1 MNRRRVPQSIV
12 RGGTAIRLHGKEARK
27 WRVTTIETTNVP
39 IAEKIAVMDADVV
52 GVRPTITTEIADH
65 EKHAR
70 ANVASVEA
78 RRQKVVAMAATGAG
92 EADMI
97 MVAPAAELTP
107 SLLEKIRTVATQKP
121 VIRISE
127 DKTQYEE
134 SLKDLLPHARVV
146 ELKVDPQ
153 ARQICLSGQDP
164 DASAAVKRIFENT
177 GYDIKT

>member
-1 MNRRRVPQSIV
+1 MV
-12 RGGTAIRLHGKEARK
+12 RKT
-27 WRVTTIETTNVP
+27 
-39 IAEKIAVMDADVV
+39 IAVI
-52 GVRPTITTEIADH
+52 GT
-65 EKHAR
+65 
-70 ANVASVEA
+70 VEGEA
-78 RRQKVVAMAATGAG
+78 LILLEALARQKLRLLVVSGQQEANLQAKEHLEMAGGAAEIEFISCEREG
-92 EADMI
+92 CWEADMI

>member
-1 MNRRRVPQSIV
+1 MV
-12 RGGTAIRLHGKEARK
+12 RKT
-27 WRVTTIETTNVP
+27 
-39 IAEKIAVMDADVV
+39 IAVI
-52 GVRPTITTEIADH
+52 GT
-65 EKHAR
+65 
-70 ANVASVEA
+70 VEGEA
-78 RRQKVVAMAATGAG
+78 LILLEALARQKLRLLVVSGQLEANLQAKEHLEMAGGAAEIEFISCEREG
-92 EADMI
+92 CWEADMI

-134 SLKDLLPHARVV
+134 SPKDLLPHARVV

>member
-1 MNRRRVPQSIV
+1 MV
-12 RGGTAIRLHGKEARK
+12 RKT
-27 WRVTTIETTNVP
+27 
-39 IAEKIAVMDADVV
+39 IAVI
-52 GVRPTITTEIADH
+52 GT
-65 EKHAR
+65 
-70 ANVASVEA
+70 VEGEA
-78 RRQKVVAMAATGAG
+78 LILLEALARQKLRLLVVSGQQEANLQAKEHLEMAGGAAEIEFISCEREG
-92 EADMI
+92 CWEADMI
-97 MVAPAAELTP
+97 MVAPATELTP

-121 VIRISE
+121 VVRISE

>member
-1 MNRRRVPQSIV
+1 MMV
-12 RGGTAIRLHGKEARK
+12 RKT
-27 WRVTTIETTNVP
+27 
-39 IAEKIAVMDADVV
+39 IAVI
-52 GVRPTITTEIADH
+52 GT
-65 EKHAR
+65 
-70 ANVASVEA
+70 VEGEA
-78 RRQKVVAMAATGAG
+78 LILLEALARQKLRLLVVSGQQEANLQAKEHLEMAGGAAEIEFISCEREG
-92 EADMI
+92 CWEADMI

-121 VIRISE
+121 VLRISE

>member
-1 MNRRRVPQSIV
+1 MMV
-12 RGGTAIRLHGKEARK
+12 RKT
-27 WRVTTIETTNVP
+27 
-39 IAEKIAVMDADVV
+39 IAVI
-52 GVRPTITTEIADH
+52 GT
-65 EKHAR
+65 
-70 ANVASVEA
+70 VEGEA
-78 RRQKVVAMAATGAG
+78 LILLEALARQKLRLLVVSGQQEANLQAKEHLEMAGGAAEIEFISCEREG
-92 EADMI
+92 CWEADMI

>member
-1 MNRRRVPQSIV
+1 MMV
-12 RGGTAIRLHGKEARK
+12 RKT
-27 WRVTTIETTNVP
+27 
-39 IAEKIAVMDADVV
+39 IAVI
-52 GVRPTITTEIADH
+52 GT
-65 EKHAR
+65 
-70 ANVASVEA
+70 VEGEA
-78 RRQKVVAMAATGAG
+78 LILLEALARQKLRLLVVSGQQEANLQAKEHLEMAGGAAEIEFISCEREG
-92 EADMI
+92 CWEADMI

-153 ARQICLSGQDP
+153 ARQIRLSGQDP